1 MKKLGYISM
10 LAATVL
16 LSACNNFEP
25 FDYTEVENGG
35 YIEPAGSGTL
45 ADPYNVSKALEVQDN
60 STAWVKGYIVG
71 QVAGADIAY
80 DSQFDAPFTGAV
92 YDDGVST
99 VGTNVLLAAKS
110 DEMNHSA
117 CLVVQLP
124 KGDVRTA
131 LELLAHPEN
140 DGKEV
145 ELYGKLT
152 KYFGVSGLKETQAA
166 IFNGDTLGTMP
177 AVDTPDTPEEGV
189 LFSETF
195 TSSLGQFTIDDKNL
209 PAGLSF
215 VWSYSSN
222 YQCAKASA
230 YYQKD
235 YVAESWLVSPAI
247 ELNNKP
253 ATLIFDHAANY
264 IKNDKNKDMR
274 VLYTTDNG
282 ANWVEAV
289 IPTYPAGGDFTFV
302 SSGEIGLP
310 AAASIKFAFVYTST
324 SKGACTWEL
333 KNVKVLDKEAEIVT
347 PENPD
352 TPVTPPADGEG
363 SKENPY
369 NVVSA
374 AQNQNNEFA
383 WVKAY
388 IVGQVSDEW
397 DKDMQYDAPFTGGT
411 NDDGSIKTYGT
422 NLLIADD
429 VNANTTAQVMPVQL
443 PSGAVRLAINLVEH
457 PEMDGKEVLLYGKLT
472 KYFGVA
478 GVKEVSCAIVDGV
491 VYGKEPVVVEDD
503 VILNVP
509 FTSGLGGFEAFSI
522 VGDQAWQS
530 DATYGA
536 KMSGYASG
544 SSHANEDWLVSPAL
558 NLAGKSNVVLTFDHA
573 INKGD
578 LANLKTNHTL
588 WITDNYAGGDPNS
601 TTWQQVE
608 ITTYPDGASWTFV
621 SSGEIVIPAEYLK
634 DNVRIAFKYLCSDSE
649 SATWEIRDLIMQ

>member
-324 SKGACTWEL
+324 TKGACTWEL

-363 SKENPY
+363 EGSRENPF
-369 NVVSA
+369 NVTSA
-374 AQNQNNEFA
+374 VAQNNSGA
-383 WVKAY
+383 KVWVKAF
-388 IVGQVSDEW
+388 IVGQINGKSMSDAEF
-397 DKDMQYDAPFTGGT
+397 DAPFNIPDGSTQGT
-411 NDDGSIKTYGT
+411 NV
-422 NLLIADD
+422 LIAD
-429 VNANTTAQVMPVQL
+429 AAATTSTDACMPVLL
-443 PSGAVRLAINLVEH
+443 PSGAVRNGINL
-457 PEMDGKEVLLYGKLT
+457 PDNPTMDGKEVLLYGELVE
-472 KYFGVA
+472 YFKAKGLKNVT
-478 GVKEVSCAIVDGV
+478 CAIVDGV

-522 VGDQAWQS
+522 LGDQAWQS
-530 DATYGA
+530 EPTYGA

-558 NLAGKSNVVLTFDHA
+558 NLAGKSKVVLTFDHA

-621 SSGEIVIPAEYLK
+621 SSGEIVIPTEYLK

>member
-25 FDYTEVENGG
+25 FDFTEVENGG

-60 STAWVKGYIVG
+60 SSAWVKGYIVG

-99 VGTNVLLAAKS
+99 VGTNVLLAAKE
-110 DEMNHSA
+110 DESNHSA

-166 IFNGDTLGTMP
+166 IFNGDTLGTLP

-189 LFSETF
+189 LFAETF
-195 TSSLGQFTIDDKNL
+195 TSSLGDFTIEDKNL

-215 VWSYSSN
+215 VWQYSSN
-222 YQCAKASA
+222 YKCAKASA

-235 YVAESWLVSPAI
+235 YVAESWLVSPTI

-264 IKNDKNKDMR
+264 IKNDKEKDMR
-274 VLYTTDNG
+274 VFYTIDNG
-282 ANWVEAV
+282 TNWVEAA
-289 IPTYPAGGDFTFV
+289 IPNYPAGGNFTFV
-302 SSGEIGLP
+302 SSGEIGFP
-310 AAASIKFAFVYTST
+310 AAASIKFAFVYSSS

-333 KNVKVLDKEAEIVT
+333 NNVRVLDKEASVIT
-347 PENPD
+347 PDNPD
-352 TPVTPPADGEG
+352 TPVTPPVDGEG
-363 SKENPY
+363 DGSRQNPF
-369 NVVSA
+369 NVASA
-374 AQNQNNEFA
+374 VAQNNSGA
-383 WVKAY
+383 KVWVKAF
-388 IVGQVSDEW
+388 IVGQSSGTTMADAEF
-397 DKDMQYDAPFTGGT
+397 DAPFNIPGTSTQGT
-411 NDDGSIKTYGT
+411 NIF
-422 NLLIADD
+422 IADD
-429 VNANTTAQVMPVQL
+429 ATTTSIDACMPVQL
-443 PSGAVRLAINLVEH
+443 PPGAVRNGINL
-457 PEMDGKEVLLYGKLT
+457 PDNPAMDGKEVLLYGDLV
-472 KYFGVA
+472 KYFGTNGLKNVT
-478 GVKEVSCAIVDGV
+478 CAIVDGT
-491 VYGKEPVVVEDD
+491 VYGKEPVVADD
-503 VILNVP
+503 NDILNVP

-522 VGDQAWQS
+522 KGDQTWTS

-536 KMSGYASG
+536 KMSGYENSR
-544 SSHANEDWLVSPAL
+544 SNANEDWLVSPAL
-558 NLAGKSNVVLTFDHA
+558 NLAGKDKVVLTFDHA

-588 WITDNYAGGDPNS
+588 WITDEYTE
-601 TTWQQVE
+601 TTPTDAVWEQIE
-608 ITTYPDGASWTFV
+608 ITTYPDGASWTYV

-634 DNVRIAFKYLCSDSE
+634 DNVRIAFKYLCSDNE
-649 SATWEIRDLIMQ
+649 SATWEIRDLLMR

>member
-324 SKGACTWEL
+324 TKGACTWEL

-363 SKENPY
+363 EGSRENPF
-369 NVVSA
+369 NVTSA
-374 AQNQNNEFA
+374 VAQNNSGA
-383 WVKAY
+383 KVWVKAF
-388 IVGQVSDEW
+388 IVGQINGKSMSDAEF
-397 DKDMQYDAPFTGGT
+397 DAPFNIPDGSTQGT
-411 NDDGSIKTYGT
+411 NV
-422 NLLIADD
+422 LIAD
-429 VNANTTAQVMPVQL
+429 AAATTSTDACMPVQL
-443 PSGAVRLAINLVEH
+443 PSGAVRNGINL
-457 PEMDGKEVLLYGKLT
+457 PDNPTMDGKEVLLYGELVE
-472 KYFGVA
+472 YFKAKGLKNVT
-478 GVKEVSCAIVDGV
+478 CAIVDGV
-491 VYGKEPVVVEDD
+491 VYGKEPVVVDDD

-530 DATYGA
+530 DPTYGA
-536 KMSGYASG
+536 NMSGFASG